1 MNDIMNND
9 GLRTELGSEDRIVSE
24 TISKLIVF
32 AEDLGVVNDSNIDS
46 SDALQ
51 SIIDNYKGIKII
63 IPSSMMIKKTIKYY
77 SQTIISGIAETRG
90 VIWAGENFVGNSMFE
105 PATKTRQAVHEPEFS
120 NITLADKAAQND
132 GRGTTSKIN
141 GIELI
146 GTLAAKV
153 INIKGVRLNAT
164 IHCDIGTETQ
174 HTMRPYIQRINGSNV
189 NWHIL
194 FEPTLNERFAYGDI
208 YISDLKSSGSC
219 MNGIRIRD
227 TDGLQI
233 NGAVLF
239 PNGGIEISGHYLNLT
254 NIHPFEP
261 KSPLTDPRVPA
272 CISIVPRSKTNFSRY
287 VNIGNTACG
296 FAGRLANT
304 TSGAPPQSNN
314 GAPSVRME
322 NVLNFNISF
331 TSNNPSMEALKLIN
345 CQNGTFAVSSMDSNA
360 QGLGSG
366 KLPVGSYD
374 TVYMERC
381 SLIIGSLTD
390 SSPSRRYAIFMD
402 DNCESNHI
410 TGVISNGNRVG
421 DAFRIPNNGKI
432 NSVEIIQEG
441 SEGVIRTARD
451 IRKLRPELH
460 TITDNSTT
468 PLTPDIGD
476 GDIVKF
482 QNNTVTNVTDIPDIN
497 NYKSVLITI
506 ADNNATRLVDVNN
519 GGKFSLGGNNVMGRG
534 TVFRVYR
541 DDLSGN
547 LIRY

>member
-1 MNDIMNND
+1 MNDIMND
-9 GLRTELGSEDRIVSE
+9 DSPGTEPGSESRISNE
-24 TISKLIVF
+24 TISKLIIF

-77 SQTIISGIAETRG
+77 SQTIISGITETRG
-90 VIWAGENFVGNSMFE
+90 VIWAGENFVGNNMFE
-105 PATKTRQAVHEPEFS
+105 PAIKTRQAVHEPEFL
-120 NITLADKAAQND
+120 NLTLVDKAAKNN
-132 GRGTTSKIN
+132 GRGTTSQIN

-146 GTLAAKV
+146 GTLSAKI
-153 INIKGVRLNAT
+153 INIKGVRLNST

-174 HTMRPYIQRINGSNV
+174 HTMRPYIHRVNGSNV

-194 FEPTLNERFAYGDI
+194 FEPTLNDRFAYGDI

-219 MNGIRIRD
+219 LNGVRIRD

-261 KSPLTDPRVPA
+261 KAPLTDSRIPA
-272 CISIVPRSKTNFSRY
+272 CISIVPRSKMNFSRY
-287 VNIGNTACG
+287 VNIANTACG
-296 FAGRLANT
+296 FAGRLADT

-322 NVLNFNISF
+322 NVMNFNISF

-345 CQNGTFAVSSMDSNA
+345 CQNGTFTVSSIDSNA
-360 QGLGSG
+360 QELGSG

-374 TVYMERC
+374 TVHMEKC
-381 SLIIGSLTD
+381 SLIIGNITD
-390 SSPSRRYAIFMD
+390 FSPGRRYAIFMD
-402 DNCESNHI
+402 DSCDSNHV
-410 TGVISNGNRVG
+410 TGVISNGNYAG
-421 DAFRIPNNGKI
+421 EAFRIPSNGKT
-432 NSVEIIQEG
+432 NAVEIIQEG
-441 SEGVIRTARD
+441 GNGIIRTARD
-451 IRKLRPELH
+451 IRKLRPELY
-460 TITDNSTT
+460 TITDNSAT

-482 QNNTVTNVTDIPDIN
+482 QNNKVTNVTDIPGVN

-506 ADNNATRLVDVNN
+506 ADNNATRLIDVNN
-519 GGKFSLGGNNVMGRG
+519 GGRFNLGGTNVMGRG